1 MRYWEL
7 LGMNKLLFALGIVLL
22 AACAP
27 EPETPTR
34 PASYFPPINHIGMPR
49 PVVMRNVD
57 FYVVTPATYDEFV
70 TRYTN
75 ENGELVYI
83 AMSTADYE
91 NMAFNIAELRR
102 YIEQQ
107 KAVIVYY
114 QRSIDELQ
122 KLNTYPTEE

>member
-1 MRYWEL
+1 MKYL
-7 LGMNKLLFALGIVLL
+7 ALIGILFLT
-22 AACAP
+22 ACGSP
-27 EPETPTR
+27 EPEVPVR
-34 PASYFPPINHIGMPR
+34 PPSYFPPINHIAAPR

-83 AMSTADYE
+83 AMSTQDYE
-91 NMAFNIAELRR
+91 NLTFNLADLQR
-102 YIEQQ
+102 YIKQQ

-114 QRSIDELQ
+114 QKTIDDLQ
-122 KLNTYPTEE
+122 ALNTYPAEEE

>member
-1 MRYWEL
+1 
-7 LGMNKLLFALGIVLL
+7 
-22 AACAP
+22 
-27 EPETPTR
+27 
-34 PASYFPPINHIGMPR
+34 MPR

>member
-1 MRYWEL
+1 
-7 LGMNKLLFALGIVLL
+7 
-22 AACAP
+22 
-27 EPETPTR
+27 
-34 PASYFPPINHIGMPR
+34 
-49 PVVMRNVD
+49 MRNVD